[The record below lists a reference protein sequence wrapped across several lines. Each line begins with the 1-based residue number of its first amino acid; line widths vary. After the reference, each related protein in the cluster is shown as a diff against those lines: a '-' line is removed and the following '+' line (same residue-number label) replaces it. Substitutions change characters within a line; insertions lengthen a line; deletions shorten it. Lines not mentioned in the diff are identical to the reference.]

1 MKKVIT
7 ILALA
12 LTTSVAFAQDTPLE
26 ISGSADLYYKNDFS
40 GNENIKTSFNS
51 DQNSVSLGMID
62 IALKKKT
69 GKTSFVGEV
78 SFGPRGAQQSI
89 PDSDGTYDNLSNSFH
104 IQNLYAAYA
113 ASDKLTLTAGYMG
126 TFIGY
131 EVISPLGNLHY
142 STSYLFT
149 NGPFQNA
156 GVKANYAFS
165 SKVGLMVGMF
175 NDQWNLYKA
184 DSKLGLNAVGA
195 QLSLTPFE
203 GLTAYVNYLSGSAS
217 GTIVDLTA
225 SYQITEKFKLG
236 LNVAD
241 FSGVKDGIVL
251 TAAVEEVSARPE
263 LEVDGVIYF
272 PEVTAVTAVPAVLG
286 TAGYTGFALYPSYKF
301 SDNFT
306 LGLRAENFK
315 AKDKS
320 AYSTAPAAK
329 ESVTAYTLSANFKS
343 GGLTFIPEFRM
354 DSGSANMFADSKG
367 ISTKS
372 ASQISMAVVYG
383 F

>member
-12 LTTSVAFAQDTPLE
+12 LTTTVTFAQDTPLE
-26 ISGSADLYYKNDFS
+26 ISGSADLYYKYDFS
-40 GNENIKTSFNS
+40 KLAQIPTSFAT

-78 SFGPRGAQQSI
+78 SFGPRGAGQSI
-89 PDSDGTYDNLSNSFH
+89 PEVGGQSFH

-113 ASDKLTLTAGYMG
+113 ASDKLTLTAGYMA
-126 TFIGY
+126 TFVGY

-156 GVKANYAFS
+156 GIKANYAIS
-165 SKVGLMVGMF
+165 SKVGLMVGLF
-175 NDQWNLYKA
+175 NNDWNLYQA
-184 DSKLGLNAVGA
+184 DADLGLNNIGA

-203 GLTAYVNYLSGSAS
+203 GFTAYINYLDGSS
-217 GTIVDLTA
+217 KGTIIDLTA
-225 SYQITEKFKLG
+225 AYQISEKFKLG
-236 LNVAD
+236 LNAAD
-241 FSGVKDGIVL
+241 FAGVGED
-251 TAAVEEVSARPE
+251 T
-263 LEVDGVIYF
+263 
-272 PEVTAVTAVPAVLG
+272 
-286 TAGYTGFALYPSYKF
+286 GYTGFALYPSYAV
-301 SDNFT
+301 SSNFG
-306 LGLRAENFK
+306 LGLRAESFK
-315 AKDKS
+315 SKKNSFD
-320 AYSTAPAAK
+320 T
-329 ESVTAYTLSANFKS
+329 SVTALTLSANLKS

-354 DSGSANMFADSKG
+354 DNNSDEILFEDSDG
-367 ISTKS
+367 APAKS
-372 ASQISMAVVYG
+372 ASQISLAVVYG

>member
-26 ISGSADLYYKNDFS
+26 ISGSGDLYYKYDFAKAS
-40 GNENIKTSFNS
+40 QLGTSFAT

-78 SFGPRGAQQSI
+78 SFGPRGEVQSI
-89 PDSDGTYDNLSNSFH
+89 PNSGASGQSFH

-131 EVISPLGNLHY
+131 EVISPLANLNY

-156 GVKANYAFS
+156 GVKANYAIS
-165 SKVGLMVGMF
+165 SKVGLMVGAF
-175 NDQWNLYKA
+175 NDQWNNYSTDQTKTF
-184 DSKLGLNAVGA
+184 GLNAIGA
-195 QLSLTPFE
+195 QLSLTPLE
-203 GLTAYVNYLSGSAS
+203 GLTAYINYLDGSAS

-225 SYQITEKFKLG
+225 AYQISEKFKLG

-241 FSGVKDGIVL
+241 FSG
-251 TAAVEEVSARPE
+251 T
-263 LEVDGVIYF
+263 
-272 PEVTAVTAVPAVLG
+272 VTDT
-286 TAGYTGFALYPSYKF
+286 GYTGFAIYPSYAVSSNF
-301 SDNFT
+301 S

-315 AKDKS
+315 VKKAGSTVYDLTTIPLPTQLL
-320 AYSTAPAAK
+320 YSNVPND
-329 ESVTAYTLSANFKS
+329 ESVTAFTLSANLKS

-354 DSGSANMFADSKG
+354 DSGSANMFKDSDLAA
-367 ISTKS
+367 TKS
-372 ASQISMAVVYG
+372 ASQVSMAVVYG

>member
-26 ISGSADLYYKNDFS
+26 ISGSADLYYKYDFS
-40 GNENIKTSFNS
+40 EASQLGTSFAT

-62 IALKKKT
+62 VVLKKKT

-78 SFGPRGAQQSI
+78 SFGPRGAGQSI
-89 PDSDGTYDNLSNSFH
+89 PDVGGQSFH

-131 EVISPLGNLHY
+131 EVISPLANFHY

-156 GVKANYAFS
+156 GVKANYAIS
-165 SKVGLMVGMF
+165 SKVGLMVGLF
-175 NDQWNLYKA
+175 NDQWNFYQA
-184 DSKLGLNAVGA
+184 NPSLGLNAIGA
-195 QLSLTPFE
+195 QLSLTPVE
-203 GLTAYVNYLSGSAS
+203 GLTAYINFLDGSAS
-217 GTIVDLTA
+217 GTVLDLTA
-225 SYQITEKFKLG
+225 AYQISEKFKLG

-241 FSGVKDGIVL
+241 FSGTIDD
-251 TAAVEEVSARPE
+251 T
-263 LEVDGVIYF
+263 
-272 PEVTAVTAVPAVLG
+272 
-286 TAGYTGFALYPSYKF
+286 GYTGFALYPSYAVNSNF
-301 SDNFT
+301 S

-315 AKDKS
+315 SKKAGNPLGGTFS
-320 AYSTAPAAK
+320 NVAAD
-329 ESVTAYTLSANFKS
+329 ESVTAFTLSANLKS

-354 DSGSANMFADSKG
+354 DSGSANMFEG
-367 ISTKS
+367 VTEKS
-372 ASQISMAVVYG
+372 ASQVSMAVVYG